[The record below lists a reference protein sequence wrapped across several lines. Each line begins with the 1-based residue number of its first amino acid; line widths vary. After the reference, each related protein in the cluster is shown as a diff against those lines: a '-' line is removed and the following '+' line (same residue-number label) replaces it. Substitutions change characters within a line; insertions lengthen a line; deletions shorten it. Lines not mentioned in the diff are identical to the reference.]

1 MNGPIATA
9 TPRGAATRAT
19 RSLANSGLRTL
30 ARCNDRSL
38 RTGVPDAVDPPR
50 AITD

>member
-9 TPRGAATRAT
+9 TPRGVATRAT
-19 RSLANSGLRTL
+19 RSLANSGLHTL

-38 RTGVPDAVDPPR
+38 RTGIPDAVDPPR
-50 AITD
+50 TDTG

>member
-9 TPRGAATRAT
+9 SPRGVDTRAT
-19 RSLANSGLRTL
+19 CALASSGPHAL

-38 RTGVPDAVDPPR
+38 RTGIPDAVDPPR
-50 AITD
+50 AAVG